1 MPSDPTSVLFEALR
15 VYLMAT
21 NPRFEV
27 DRLKLIARD
36 GSKVDLHVVL
46 DMAPASVFVP
56 SPFQEAIL
64 EALDGKA
71 LKTQALGA
79 AAGDKSRLYKPHG
92 LQGCA
97 TAAWWN
103 TTTGWDSGA
112 RMRRR
117 RNWSRCF
124 RRTPKSSR
132 SFHDGYP

>member
-92 LQGCA
+92 LQELRDRG
-97 TAAWWN
+97 
-103 TTTGWDSGA
+103 
-112 RMRRR
+112 MVEH
-117 RNWSRCF
+117 
-124 RRTPKSSR
+124 
-132 SFHDGYP
+132 HDRLGFWRPDAPPPELV